1 MVDTLYKS
9 FPGWGISRAN
19 ALPDESMTDSVTD
32 SDETEADAAVTHSL
46 LPRNLSKSGLVGPG
60 RKKRAGVA
68 WASARS
74 PIRHSDKLTY

>member
-1 MVDTLYKS
+1 MGWMVDTLYKS

-19 ALPDESMTDSVTD
+19 ALPDESMTDSV
-32 SDETEADAAVTHSL
+32 TEADAAVTHSL